1 MSRSA
6 LTCLLALST
15 LAGACNKDG
24 ATTTPTEADGNATAA
39 APKPDFTTDP
49 CKDWADLDPGTLP
62 ALPESPYTAMF
73 DAAWSTLLTKHYDTT
88 LSCQDWPKVR
98 EWYGAELA
106 KADSD
111 DKAYALMN
119 EMLMELGTS
128 HFGLVPPSEG
138 DGGEPQHN
146 EETGPAR
153 VSVEVRLIGGKA
165 VIVDN
170 KLHGIDSGLPAGAT
184 LDKIGDNEVAGF
196 IERVGKRADDD
207 IEQAFMVRRMVGA
220 MLSCPSGG
228 KKNVTITPE
237 GADAPQTL
245 DVDCHEADLE
255 TLTHGNLTV
264 PTIVTHR
271 MITGPDGAKVG
282 YVAFNIWL
290 VPMMQK
296 INAAIDE
303 LTKQGMT
310 SLVIDLRGNPGGMG
324 MMVVPLARRL
334 VFEDVNLGIMRM
346 RQGQQEFNVTAGSD
360 PFRGEVA
367 VLIDE
372 GSASTSE
379 IFAQSMQDIGRV
391 KVFGATRSPGAA
403 LPSLIEELPGGAK
416 LQFVVADYHS
426 PKGTEVEG
434 RGVHPDSVVPE
445 TAADFAAGKDPVLD
459 TAVAALSQSKG

>member
-15 LAGACNKDG
+15 LVGACNKDG
-24 ATTTPTEADGNATAA
+24 ATTTPTGADAPQTAA

-49 CKDWADLDPGTLP
+49 CKDWAELDPGSLP
-62 ALPESPYTAMF
+62 ALPESPYAATF

-98 EWYGAELA
+98 EWYGAALA
-106 KADSD
+106 NVDSD

-119 EMLMELGTS
+119 EMLGELGTS
-128 HFGLVPPSEG
+128 HLGLVPPTEG
-138 DGGEPQHN
+138 NSGEPQHGA
-146 EETGPAR
+146 ETGSAMVPA
-153 VSVEVRLIGGKA
+153 EVRLIDGKA
-165 VIVDN
+165 VIVN
-170 KLHGIDSGLPAGAT
+170 AKRYGLDSGLPAGAT
-184 LDKIGDNEVAGF
+184 VNKIGDIDIA
-196 IERVGKRADDD
+196 ERITKIGEHTKHDVEKAFTVG
-207 IEQAFMVRRMVGA
+207 RMVGS
-220 MLSCPSGG
+220 MLSCPVGG
-228 KKNVTITPE
+228 KKNVTFTPL
-237 GADAPQTL
+237 GADAPKTL
-245 DVDCHEADLE
+245 EVACQEPELE

-264 PTIVTHR
+264 PTIVSHR
-271 MITGPDGAKVG
+271 MIEGPSGAKIG

-303 LTKQGMT
+303 LTAQGMT
-310 SLVIDLRGNPGGMG
+310 SLVIDLRGNPGGVG
-324 MMVVPLARRL
+324 MMVIPLARRM
-334 VFEDVNLGIMRM
+334 VFEDVNLGTMRM
-346 RQGQQEFNVTAGSD
+346 RQGHNEFNVTATD
-360 PFRGEVA
+360 KPFRGEVA

-379 IFAQSMQDIGRV
+379 IFALSMQDIGRI
-391 KVFGATRSPGAA
+391 KVFGSTRSPGAA

-416 LQFVVADYHS
+416 LQFVVADYHG

-434 RGVHPDSVVPE
+434 IGVKPDSLVPE

-459 TAVAALSQSKG
+459 TAVAALSKSQG